1 MYTSRAAKHH
11 RCACKVKVDKY
22 EQSLARKVSATSTA
36 PAAGE
41 EQPAEEGAAAG
52 EENPAVGA
60 AAQEGEETKE
70 GEKRAEV

>member
-11 RCACKVKVDKY
+11 RCACKVQVEKY
-22 EQSLARKVSATSTA
+22 EESLARRVRATATA

-41 EQPAEEGAAAG
+41 EQPAEEGPAAG

-60 AAQEGEETKE
+60 AAQEGEETEE